1 MADYASNYT
10 ARYKLRY
17 STYGDEHVMGL
28 RLPAAGSQATNV
40 ALAESFLE
48 TWLTT
53 TASVRTNTWT
63 VLGAEYSAANS
74 AFFFP
79 IGFGPTPDPGT
90 VAAGVTD
97 VDEIVMTTWSGRS
110 LGGHNGRFVAFGMF
124 WANVTAAQ
132 FSDWRL
138 TNAEFPGVGNTVL
151 LLETAGL
158 VGNDNVAMPFWNPTA
173 RAKVSDAWVNRRAG
187 A

>member
-28 RLPAAGSQATNV
+28 RLPASGAQSANV
-40 ALAESFLE
+40 LAAESFIE

-53 TASVRTNTWT
+53 TAAYRTNTWT
-63 VLGAEYSAANS
+63 ILGAEYSAANS
-74 AFFFP
+74 NFFFP
-79 IGFGPTPDPGT
+79 VGYSAGETPGT

-110 LGGHNGRFVAFGMF
+110 IGGHNGRFVAFGMF
-124 WANVTAAQ
+124 WANVTAGQ
-132 FSDWRL
+132 FTDWRV

-158 VGNDNVAMPFWNPTA
+158 VGNDNMAMPFWNPSA
-173 RAKVSDAWVNRRAG
+173 RVKVSDAWVNRRAG